1 MKDKPSYESRIPS
14 RFRSTSPSSFRSR
27 RAARRERGEATSPVF
42 EEGFIQN
49 HGSTLSFLGL
59 TLGVFISRKFLV
71 LPIAVA
77 LTFVMDALRGLLE
90 SEASTAVRR

>member
-14 RFRSTSPSSFRSR
+14 RFHSTSSSASRSR
-27 RAARRERGEATSPVF
+27 RAARRDRGDAVSPVF
-42 EEGFIQN
+42 EEGFVQN

-71 LPIAVA
+71 VPIAVA
-77 LTFVMDALRGLLE
+77 LTFVMDALRGIME
-90 SEASTAVRR
+90 SEASTASRR